1 MAPLFLYEE
10 SLKDFEVHQ
19 GGKIHDI
26 VLGRLGMV
34 LQGSLERVRGER
46 VALAQSLVLVTT
58 GYVGPLS
65 APFHSTACRVMA
77 EPRLL

>member
-1 MAPLFLYEE
+1 
-10 SLKDFEVHQ
+10 
-19 GGKIHDI
+19 
-26 VLGRLGMV
+26 MV

-58 GYVGPLS
+58 GYVGPLF